1 MAKPGRPR
9 GMPTPKRNSSPA
21 NIARWE
27 RDLKCVE
34 MRKAEID
41 WPTIVATLGYAS
53 TGHAHDRFLAVM
65 RAYPRDDVED
75 MRNLELDKL
84 EKTAR
89 ALEKQIAAG
98 GDRVVRA
105 AEVWNK
111 ISERRSKLMGL
122 DRPEKKEITVLT
134 KDTVAAAIEK
144 LNAEMEAKARQAGV
158 DLTELDAA

>member
-1 MAKPGRPR
+1 
-9 GMPTPKRNSSPA
+9 
-21 NIARWE
+21 
-27 RDLKCVE
+27 

>member
-1 MAKPGRPR
+1 
-9 GMPTPKRNSSPA
+9 
-21 NIARWE
+21 
-27 RDLKCVE
+27 

-41 WPTIVATLGYAS
+41 WNTIAETLGYAS
-53 TGHAHDRFLAVM
+53 PGHAHDRFLAVL

-75 MRNLELDKL
+75 MRNLELDRI

-89 ALEKQIAAG
+89 ALEDHIASG

-111 ISERRSKLMGL
+111 LSERRAKLMGL

-134 KDTVAAAIEK
+134 KDTVAAAIER
-144 LNAEMEAKARQAGV
+144 LNAEMAAKAKNAGV
-158 DLTELDAA
+158 DLSELDSHV

>member
-1 MAKPGRPR
+1 
-9 GMPTPKRNSSPA
+9 
-21 NIARWE
+21 
-27 RDLKCVE
+27 

-89 ALEKQIAAG
+89 ALEEQIAAG

-111 ISERRSKLMGL
+111 ISERRSRLMGL

-158 DLTELDAA
+158 DLTALELDAA